1 MNDTLKQY
9 LQEVKILL
17 PCSSREKQRCITELE
32 ADASAFLENH
42 PNATLEELYSAI
54 GSPQSIAE
62 SFMARTD
69 PEQLSHRLSVKRRIA
84 VGIITIAVILAI
96 VVGAIVAVTSY
107 KRHNFYD
114 GYFVDTVEELPS
126 NAEPV
131 PAPLTEN

>member
-9 LQEVKILL
+9 LQDVKILL

-69 PEQLSHRLSVKRRIA
+69 PEQLSHRLSAKRKIA
-84 VGIITIAVILAI
+84 IGVVLIVAALAI
-96 VVGAIVAVTSY
+96 VVGTLVAVTAY

-131 PAPLTEN
+131 PSPLTEN